1 MKQRIITSLILAPI
15 AIAFILLS
23 STPLFAGL
31 LGLVWAA
38 AMWEWT
44 RLIGMQQHAARALI
58 VVLTILL
65 MAGLW
70 TLRGQLAWWLCIAMG
85 AAWWLVAFWWMRE
98 FSFAAAPNT
107 RNRAIK
113 LVAGWLVLVPS
124 WAAMVQIHDEPG
136 FGGAWVLYAVFVVW
150 AADTFA
156 YVVGSRW
163 GRTKLAARI
172 SPGKTREGVWGALF
186 GSGLIAFIGGWWI
199 GARGVPLA
207 LLVVLGLFCVI
218 WSILGDLFESLM
230 KRQANVKDSGA
241 LFPGHGGLL
250 DRLDGVFAA
259 MPMFALG
266 KLLIDLYFPA

>member
-31 LGLVWAA
+31 LALVWAA

-44 RLIGMQQHAARALI
+44 RLIGMQQHLARASA
-58 VVLTILL
+58 VVLTLL
-65 MAGLW
+65 MMAGLW
-70 TLRGQLAWWLCIAMG
+70 LLRGQPAWWLCIVIG
-85 AAWWLVAFWWMRE
+85 VAWWLVALWWMRG
-98 FSFAAAPNT
+98 FSFAASPNP
-107 RNRAIK
+107 RNVAIK

-124 WAAMVQIHDEPG
+124 WTALVQIHDAPG
-136 FGGAWVLYAVFVVW
+136 VGGVWALYALFVVW

-156 YVVGSRW
+156 YVFGSRW
-163 GRTKLAARI
+163 GRNKLAPRI
-172 SPGKTREGVWGALF
+172 SPGKTLEGVWGALL
-186 GSGLIAFIGGWWI
+186 GSGLIALIGGWWI
-199 GARGVPLA
+199 GARGVALA
-207 LLVVLGLFCVI
+207 LLVVLGLLCVV

-266 KLLIDLYFPA
+266 KLLIDLFVPA

>member
-15 AIAFILLS
+15 TIAFILLS

-31 LGLVWAA
+31 LVVAWAA

-44 RLIGMQQHAARALI
+44 RLIGMQRHLARALA
-58 VVLTILL
+58 VGLTILL
-65 MAGLW
+65 MVGLW
-70 TLRGQLAWWLCIAMG
+70 LLRGQAAWWLCIG
-85 AAWWLVAFWWMRE
+85 VGVVWWLIALGWMRGY
-98 FSFAAAPNT
+98 SFAASPNR
-107 RNRAIK
+107 RNVAIK
-113 LVAGWLVLVPS
+113 LVAGWLVLIPS
-124 WAAMVQIHDEPG
+124 WTALVQIHDEPG
-136 FGGAWVLYAVFVVW
+136 FGGAWALYALFVVW

-156 YVVGSRW
+156 YFVGSRW
-163 GRTKLAARI
+163 GRNKLAPRI
-172 SPGKTREGVWGALF
+172 SPGKTLEGVWGALV
-186 GSGLIAFIGGWWI
+186 GSGLIALIGGWWI

-207 LLVVLGLFCVI
+207 LLVVLGLLCVV

-259 MPMFALG
+259 MPVFALG
-266 KLLIDLYFPA
+266 KLLIDLFFPA

>member
-23 STPLFAGL
+23 PTSWFAGL
-31 LGLVWAA
+31 LVAVWAY

-44 RLIGMQQHAARALI
+44 RLIGMQQLLARAL
-58 VVLTILL
+58 VVVVSILL

-70 TLRGQLAWWLCIAMG
+70 RVRGESAWWLCISVG
-85 AAWWLVAFWWMRE
+85 VAWWLFALSWMRR
-98 FSFAAAPNT
+98 FSFAASPNA
-107 RNRAIK
+107 RNIAIK
-113 LVAGWLVLVPS
+113 LLAGLLVLIPG
-124 WAAMVQIHDEPG
+124 WAALVQIHGLPG
-136 FGGAWVLYAVFVVW
+136 PRGAWALYALFVVW

-156 YVVGSRW
+156 YAVGSRW
-163 GRTKLAARI
+163 GRNKLAPRI
-172 SPGKTREGVWGALF
+172 SPGKTLEGVWGALV
-186 GSGLIAFIGGWWI
+186 GSGLIALLGGWWI